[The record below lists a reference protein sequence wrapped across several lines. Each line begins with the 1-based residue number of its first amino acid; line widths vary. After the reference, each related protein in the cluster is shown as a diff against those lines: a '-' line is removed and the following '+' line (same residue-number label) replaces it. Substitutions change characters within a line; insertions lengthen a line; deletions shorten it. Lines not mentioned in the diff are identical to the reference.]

1 MARKHCR
8 PGLTREASRRGY
20 TAGVSSRSRGLLP
33 TKLHPRQARP
43 HTVARPRL
51 LELFERCAALPL
63 TIVLGPAGAGKSTA
77 AVAWLAH
84 TQQSVAWLS
93 LDGSDDSP
101 GCFFAYVLAA
111 LQTVEPKLGGDASAL
126 LAAPDPD
133 DLELLLADEIVIPL
147 ATRERPLVLVLDD
160 YHVLADARIHAAM
173 TWLLEHAPACLRLL
187 LLSRSAPDV
196 PLARLRAGGALGEI
210 GVEQLRFQIDESR
223 RFYADVMG
231 LALADEAVAALE
243 QRTEGW
249 PAGAQLAALSLSLRG
264 GDPVTT
270 LPGGDD
276 RLITDYLLREVLDG
290 LAASTRELLLST
302 ALLER
307 VCAPLAAAVTEDEH
321 ARAGLESIER
331 GNLFLIPL
339 DSHGR
344 WFRYHHLFRDFLR
357 EQAAA
362 RGPAW
367 AAELHRRAAI
377 WLASREH
384 RQEAFEHAVASGD
397 EGLMLELFERWAAE
411 TLERNQTGE
420 VRRWLAKLPKQLRER
435 EAATWF
441 IDGWCD
447 IVVGRLRTG
456 IDKLAR
462 AKAVHEQRRAS
473 PNIELLMVWL
483 GTILHI
489 AALLRHGRYDE
500 ALQLSRETR
509 AALEP
514 AVDAMRGLAI
524 SGYLTHEALVHLER
538 DELEQARAL
547 LERAAEL
554 VRGHESLSAITL
566 AHLAQ
571 LHRRQGRL
579 DEAERCARRALRHAE
594 HSESGELASGGLA
607 RVELA
612 WVALERGDT
621 ALALGEVEAGFER
634 LKLLRD
640 VAYLAHASELLA
652 RAKVAS
658 GQRDE
663 ALEVIDEALE
673 LLEDTDML
681 PAIARMQALR
691 EQLGRGEAGRGEA
704 VRPVRVDVAGDSRA
718 SAAIEQLTARELEV
732 LQLAATGL
740 SNREI
745 AKRIY
750 VSVGTVKTHMHR
762 ILAKLDAPN
771 RTRAVHRAREV
782 GLLDRA

>member
-1 MARKHCR
+1 
-8 PGLTREASRRGY
+8 
-20 TAGVSSRSRGLLP
+20 
-33 TKLHPRQARP
+33 
-43 HTVARPRL
+43 
-51 LELFERCAALPL
+51 
-63 TIVLGPAGAGKSTA
+63 
-77 AVAWLAH
+77 
-84 TQQSVAWLS
+84 
-93 LDGSDDSP
+93 
-101 GCFFAYVLAA
+101 

-133 DLELLLADEIVIPL
+133 DLEPLLAEEIVIPL
-147 ATRERPLVLVLDD
+147 ATREQPLVLVLDD
-160 YHVLADARIHAAM
+160 YHLLTDARIHAAM
-173 TWLLEHAPACLRLL
+173 TWLLEHAPTCLRLL
-187 LLSRSAPDV
+187 LLSRSEPEL

-210 GVEQLRFQIDESR
+210 GAAQLHFRLDESR

-231 LALADEAVAALE
+231 LVLADEAVAALE

-249 PAGAQLAALSLSLRG
+249 PAGAQLAALSLSLRRG
-264 GDPVTT
+264 EVGESPRPGDA

-276 RLITDYLLREVLDG
+276 RLIADYLLREVLDR
-290 LAASTRELLLST
+290 LPASTRELLLST

-307 VCAPLAAAVTEDEH
+307 VCAPLAAAVTQDEH

-331 GNLFLIPL
+331 DNLFLIPL

-362 RGPAW
+362 RGSAW

-377 WLASREH
+377 WLASRDH

-420 VRRWLAKLPKQLRER
+420 VRRWLAKLPTQLRER

-441 IDGWCD
+441 MDAWCD
-447 IVVGRLRTG
+447 IIVGRLRTG
-456 IDKLAR
+456 MDKLAR
-462 AKAVHEQRRAS
+462 AKAAHEQRRAS
-473 PNIELLMVWL
+473 PNVELLMVWL
-483 GTILHI
+483 GTILQI
-489 AALLRHGRYDE
+489 AALLRHGDYDE
-500 ALQLSRETR
+500 ALQLSRQTR
-509 AALEP
+509 AGLEP
-514 AVDAMRGLAI
+514 AQDAMRGLAI

-538 DELEQARAL
+538 DELEPAREL

-554 VRGHESLSAITL
+554 VRGHDKLSAITL
-566 AHLAQ
+566 AHCAQ

-579 DEAERCARRALRHAE
+579 DEAQRCARRALRCAE
-594 HSESGELASGGLA
+594 KSAGGELASGGLA

-612 WVALERGDT
+612 WVALERGDA

-652 RAKVAS
+652 RAKAAS
-658 GQRDE
+658 GQRED

-691 EQLGRGEAGRGEA
+691 ELLGRGGGEPGSSG
-704 VRPVRVDVAGDSRA
+704 VKESGP
-718 SAAIEQLTARELEV
+718 SAMIEMIEKIEKIETIETIDELTVRELEV
-732 LQLAATGL
+732 LRLAATGL

-762 ILAKLDAPN
+762 ILAKLGAPN
-771 RTRAVHRAREV
+771 RTRAVHRARAA
-782 GLLDRA
+782 GLLGD

>member
-1 MARKHCR
+1 
-8 PGLTREASRRGY
+8 
-20 TAGVSSRSRGLLP
+20 VSSRSRGLLP
-33 TKLHPRQARP
+33 TKLHPRQSRP
-43 HTVARPRL
+43 LTVARPRL

-63 TIVLGPAGAGKSTA
+63 TVVLGPAGAGKSTA

-84 TQQSVAWLS
+84 TRHAVAWLS
-93 LDGSDDSP
+93 LDAADDGP
-101 GCFFAYVLAA
+101 GRFFAYVLAA
-111 LQTVEPKLGGDASAL
+111 LQTVEPKLGGDAAAL

-147 ATRERPLVLVLDD
+147 ATREQPLVLVLDD

-187 LLSRSAPDV
+187 LLSRSAPDL

-210 GVEQLRFQIDESR
+210 GVEQLRFRLDESR

-264 GDPVTT
+264 GEADVASRSSDA

-276 RLITDYLLREVLDG
+276 RLITDYLLREVFDG

-307 VCAPLAAAVTEDEH
+307 VCAPLAAAVSGDEQ
-321 ARAGLESIER
+321 ARVGLESIER
-331 GNLFLIPL
+331 ANLFLIPL

-367 AAELHRRAAI
+367 AAELHRRAAT
-377 WLASREH
+377 WLATRDH

-420 VRRWLAKLPKQLRER
+420 VRRWLAKLPAALRER

-456 IDKLAR
+456 MDKLAR
-462 AKAVHEQRRAS
+462 ADVVHEQRHAS

-483 GTILHI
+483 GPVLRI
-489 AALLRHGRYDE
+489 AALQRHGRYEE
-500 ALQLSRETR
+500 ALQLSRQTR
-509 AALEP
+509 AGLEP
-514 AVDAMRGLAI
+514 PEDAMRGFAI
-524 SGYLTHEALVHLER
+524 SGYLTQEALVHLER
-538 DELEQARAL
+538 DELEPARVL

-554 VRGHESLSAITL
+554 VRGHDGLSALTF
-566 AHLAQ
+566 AHLAHM
-571 LHRRQGRL
+571 HRRQGRL
-579 DEAERCARRALRHAE
+579 DEAERCARRALRCAE
-594 HSESGELASGGLA
+594 NSASAELASGGLA

-612 WVALERGDT
+612 WVALDRGDA

-652 RAKVAS
+652 RAKAAG
-658 GQRDE
+658 GQRED

-673 LLEDTDML
+673 LLEDTDLL

-691 EQLGRGEAGRGEA
+691 EQLGQGGGG
-704 VRPVRVDVAGDSRA
+704 VRVEVELGPA
-718 SAAIEQLTARELEV
+718 SKLEELTARELEV

-762 ILAKLDAPN
+762 ILAKLEAPN
-771 RTRAVHRAREV
+771 RTRAVHRARAA
-782 GLLDRA
+782 GLLG

>member
-1 MARKHCR
+1 
-8 PGLTREASRRGY
+8 
-20 TAGVSSRSRGLLP
+20 VSSRSRGLLP
-33 TKLHPRQARP
+33 TKLHPRQTRP
-43 HTVARPRL
+43 LTVTRPRL

-63 TIVLGPAGAGKSTA
+63 TVVLGPAGAGKSTA

-84 TQQSVAWLS
+84 TRHAVAWLS
-93 LDGSDDSP
+93 LDAADDSP
-101 GCFFAYVLAA
+101 GRFFAYVLAA
-111 LQTVEPKLGGDASAL
+111 LQTVEPTLGGDASAL
-126 LAAPDPD
+126 LAAPEPD

-147 ATRERPLVLVLDD
+147 ATRELPLVLVLDD
-160 YHVLADARIHAAM
+160 YHALADARIHAAM

-187 LLSRSAPDV
+187 LLSRSAPDL

-210 GVEQLRFQIDESR
+210 GVEQLRFALDESR

-231 LALADEAVAALE
+231 LALAPEAVAALE

-264 GDPVTT
+264 ERGALAQPAGDA

-276 RLITDYLLREVLDG
+276 RLISDYLLREVFDG
-290 LAASTRELLLST
+290 LTGSTRELLLST
-302 ALLER
+302 AMLER
-307 VCAPLAAAVTEDEH
+307 VCAPLAAAVSGDEQ
-321 ARAGLESIER
+321 ARVGLESIER
-331 GNLFLIPL
+331 ANLFLIPL

-357 EQAAA
+357 EQAST

-367 AAELHRRAAI
+367 SAELHRRAAT
-377 WLASREH
+377 WLATRDH

-420 VRRWLAKLPKQLRER
+420 VRRWLAKLPAALRER

-456 IDKLAR
+456 MDKLAR
-462 AKAVHEQRRAS
+462 ARAVHEHRRAS

-483 GTILHI
+483 GTVLRI
-489 AALLRHGRYDE
+489 AALQRSGRDEE
-500 ALQLSRETR
+500 ALQLSRQTR

-514 AVDAMRGLAI
+514 PEDAMRGYAI
-524 SGYLTHEALVHLER
+524 SGYLTQEALVHLER
-538 DELEQARAL
+538 DELEPARVL

-554 VRGHESLSAITL
+554 VRGHDGLSALTL
-566 AHLAQ
+566 AHLAH

-579 DEAERCARRALRHAE
+579 DEAERCARRALRCAE
-594 HSESGELASGGLA
+594 HSASAELASGGLA

-612 WVALERGDT
+612 WVALDRGDA

-652 RAKVAS
+652 RAKAAS
-658 GQRDE
+658 GQRED
-663 ALEVIDEALE
+663 ALEVIDETLE
-673 LLEDTDML
+673 LLEDTDLL

-691 EQLGRGEAGRGEA
+691 GQLGQGGGGLAA
-704 VRPVRVDVAGDSRA
+704 VRVEEDLTA
-718 SAAIEQLTARELEV
+718 SASKLEELTARELEV

-771 RTRAVHRAREV
+771 RTRAVHRARAV
-782 GLLDRA
+782 GLLG

>member
-1 MARKHCR
+1 M
-8 PGLTREASRRGY
+8 
-20 TAGVSSRSRGLLP
+20 V
-33 TKLHPRQARP
+33 
-43 HTVARPRL
+43 VRPRL

-63 TIVLGPAGAGKSTA
+63 TVVLGPAGAGKSTA

-84 TQQSVAWLS
+84 TQHAVAWLS
-93 LDGSDDSP
+93 LDAADDSP
-101 GCFFAYVLAA
+101 GRFFAYVLAA
-111 LQTVEPKLGGDASAL
+111 LQTVEPALGGDAAAL
-126 LAAPDPD
+126 LAAPEPD

-147 ATRERPLVLVLDD
+147 ASRERPIVLVLDD
-160 YHVLADARIHAAM
+160 YHALTDPRAHAAM
-173 TWLLEHAPACLRLL
+173 AWLLEHAPSCLRLL
-187 LLSRSAPDV
+187 LLGRSAPDL

-210 GVEQLRFQIDESR
+210 GVEQLRFRLDESR

-264 GDPVTT
+264 GEAA

-290 LAASTRELLLST
+290 VAASTRELLLST

-307 VCAPLAAAVTEDEH
+307 VCAPLAAAVTGDEQ
-321 ARAGLESIER
+321 ARAGLEAIER

-339 DSHGR
+339 DGHGR

-362 RGPAW
+362 RGPVW
-367 AAELHRRAAI
+367 AAQLHGRAAI
-377 WLASREH
+377 WLASRDH

-397 EGLMLELFERWAAE
+397 ESLMLELFERWAAE

-420 VRRWLAKLPKQLRER
+420 VRRWLAKLPKPLRER

-447 IVVGRLRTG
+447 IVVGRLRSG

-500 ALQLSRETR
+500 ALQLSRQAR
-509 AALEP
+509 AALEGSDD
-514 AVDAMRGLAI
+514 VMRGLAI

-538 DELEQARAL
+538 DELEPAREL
-547 LERAAEL
+547 LERAADL
-554 VRGHESLSAITL
+554 VRGHDALTALTL
-566 AHLAQ
+566 AHFAQ

-579 DEAERCARRALRHAE
+579 DEAQRCARRALECARKSA
-594 HSESGELASGGLA
+594 SEELASGGLA

-612 WVALERGDT
+612 WVALERGDA

-652 RAKVAS
+652 RARAAS
-658 GQRDE
+658 GLRDE

-691 EQLGRGEAGRGEA
+691 EQLAARGDPGSAA
-704 VRPVRVDVAGDSRA
+704 VRVEIAGDLAAA
-718 SAAIEQLTARELEV
+718 SGSDELTVRELEV
-732 LQLAATGL
+732 LRLAATGL

-745 AKRIY
+745 AKQLY
-750 VSVGTVKTHMHR
+750 VSVGTIKTHMHR

-771 RTRAVHRAREV
+771 RTRAVHRARTA
-782 GLLDRA
+782 GLLG